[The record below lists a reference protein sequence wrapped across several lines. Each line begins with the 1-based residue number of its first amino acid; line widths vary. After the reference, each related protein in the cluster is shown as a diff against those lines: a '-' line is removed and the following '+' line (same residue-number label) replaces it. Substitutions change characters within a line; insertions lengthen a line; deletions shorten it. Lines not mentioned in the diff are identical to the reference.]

1 MNKVALVTGGSKSI
15 GYAIG
20 REIVK
25 RIPSATCFMTS
36 RENVSDY
43 YSVILGLE
51 LGAGVRHRARFLQM
65 DIRDEEEVSR
75 HRDLIVEQHG
85 GLDILVNNDQVYLR
99 PEVEQFPAQ
108 CRQVLATNYWGTK
121 NVIRAFLPDLRADS
135 RIVNITSN
143 LAHVKS
149 VISEQEMERKENAR
163 ERFSRVESIAE
174 LDEVV
179 SRFQSDAD
187 TGVWR
192 AEGWPTCAYSIS
204 KMAINAHTRLLQTEL
219 DEAGRGDVVVNAV
232 YPGTH
237 HSDRS
242 HVKKTQDE
250 DGARFVFYMATLTAG
265 ETSGVFPRGSVVWD
279 NSKTVLCD
287 ESLPHHN
294 HANHQLQTA
303 RQ

>member
-75 HRDLIVEQHG
+75 HRDLILEQHG

-174 LDEVV
+174 LDEVTGPITV
-179 SRFQSDAD
+179 QHRVARSQTDQSHRRSCHASSA
-187 TGVWR
+187 TRTR
-192 AEGWPTCAYSIS
+192 ACGGPRAGPPAPTPSARWP
-204 KMAINAHTRLLQTEL
+204 L
-219 DEAGRGDVVVNAV
+219 
-232 YPGTH
+232 
-237 HSDRS
+237 
-242 HVKKTQDE
+242 
-250 DGARFVFYMATLTAG
+250 TLTPG
-265 ETSGVFPRGSVVWD
+265 RCW
-279 NSKTVLCD
+279 SKCLST
-287 ESLPHHN
+287 
-294 HANHQLQTA
+294 TWY
-303 RQ
+303 

>member
-75 HRDLIVEQHG
+75 HRDRILEQHG

-99 PEVEQFPAQ
+99 PEVAQFPAQ

-149 VISEQEMERKENAR
+149 VISEEEMERKESAR

-174 LDEVV
+174 LDEVTGPITV
-179 SRFQSDAD
+179 QHRVARCPTDQSHRRWCHASSA
-187 TGVWR
+187 TRTLACGGPR
-192 AEGWPTCAYSIS
+192 AGPPAPTPSARWP
-204 KMAINAHTRLLQTEL
+204 L
-219 DEAGRGDVVVNAV
+219 
-232 YPGTH
+232 
-237 HSDRS
+237 
-242 HVKKTQDE
+242 
-250 DGARFVFYMATLTAG
+250 TLTLG
-265 ETSGVFPRGSVVWD
+265 R
-279 NSKTVLCD
+279 
-287 ESLPHHN
+287 
-294 HANHQLQTA
+294 
-303 RQ
+303 